1 MTASIETLEHAGLR
15 ATRLVASD
23 GASAVVTDYG
33 AHVLSWIPAGGSERL
48 YLSERASAVGGKAI
62 RGGIPV
68 IFPQFS
74 TRGPLPRHGL
84 VRTVPWTLSAQRTGD
99 DFALATWSLA
109 DSEATRALW
118 PHRFAADL
126 TVSVGG
132 MRLDVELTIENTG
145 DAPFDFTA
153 ALHTYLRVDDIAQAR
168 LLGLASVSY
177 LDQGDHGARR
187 TQRGEPLIIVEETDR
202 IYLDAPPELAV
213 SEPGH
218 RFQMQSTGFSNTVV
232 WNPWEQACAAIADMP
247 PLGYRQMLCVEPAVI
262 DEPVVLA
269 PGESWSGLQTLT
281 SQPGKVA
288 SAG

>member
-1 MTASIETLEHAGLR
+1 MTASIETIDYAGLR
-15 ATRLVASD
+15 ATRLVSSD
-23 GASAVVTDYG
+23 GATAVITDYG
-33 AHVLSWIPAGGSERL
+33 AHVLSWIPAGGNERL
-48 YLSERASAVGGKAI
+48 YLSELASHAGGKAI

-84 VRTVPWTLSAQRTGD
+84 VRTVPWQLSVQRTGE

-109 DSEATRALW
+109 AADATLAVW
-118 PHRFAADL
+118 PHRFTADL

-132 MRLDVELTIENTG
+132 TRLDVELSIENTG
-145 DAPFDFTA
+145 DTPLDFTA
-153 ALHTYLRVDDIAQAR
+153 ALHTYLRVDDIRQAR
-168 LLGLASVSY
+168 LLGLASVDY
-177 LDQGDHGARR
+177 LDQLAHGVKR
-187 TQRGEPLIIVEETDR
+187 TQRGEPLTIVGETDR

-218 RFQMQSTGFSNTVV
+218 RFHIQTTGFSNTVV
-232 WNPWEQACAAIADMP
+232 WNPWEQASAAIADMP

-281 SQPGKVA
+281 SQPGKPVPD
-288 SAG
+288 